1 MPLLLILALL
11 TLPAAAQPSHVYG
24 LRPDSTPV
32 TALAPPTAKLL
43 VLFFVASDCPV
54 SNRTFPEMQRVRQ
67 QFQSQGVSVWFVYP
81 NVGESPS
88 AVRAHQQAFDPSGE
102 AILDTSGQLAR
113 LAHAIV
119 TPEVSVLMPSATSWK
134 PVYTG
139 RIDDRYVRL
148 GLERP
153 AATQHF
159 AERVIAAALRGAP
172 IERPTGT
179 PVGCGI
185 VSPAR

>member
-1 MPLLLILALL
+1 MPLRLLILALL
-11 TLPAAAQPSHVYG
+11 TLPAAAQTHVYG

-54 SNRTFPEMQRVRQ
+54 SNRTFPEMQRIRHEYE
-67 QFQSQGVSVWFVYP
+67 SQGVAFWFVYP
-81 NVGESPS
+81 NVGESLS
-88 AVRAHQQAFDPSGE
+88 AVRAHQQAFDPAGE

-134 PVYTG
+134 PLYTG

>member
-11 TLPAAAQPSHVYG
+11 TLPAAAQTHVYG

-32 TALAPPTAKLL
+32 TALAPPNSRLL

-54 SNRTFPEMQRVRQ
+54 SNRTFPEMQRVRTE
-67 QFQSQGVSVWFVYP
+67 FQSHGVTFWFVYP
-81 NVGESPS
+81 NVGESRS

-102 AILDTSGQLAR
+102 AILDNSGQLAR
-113 LAHAIV
+113 LTHAIV
-119 TPEVSVLMPSATSWK
+119 TPEVSVLTADSGGSWT

-172 IERPTGT
+172 IERPTGI